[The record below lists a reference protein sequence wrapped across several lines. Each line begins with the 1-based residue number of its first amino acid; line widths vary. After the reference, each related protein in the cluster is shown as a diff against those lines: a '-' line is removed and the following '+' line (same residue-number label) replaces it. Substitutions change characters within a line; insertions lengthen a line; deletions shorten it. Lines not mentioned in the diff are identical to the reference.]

1 MFVEDYQKSD
11 VYSLA
16 MNAGIQKL
24 SNLLVCI
31 QLSAPPSLCGRH
43 SFRGALNGMDTLVF
57 SFLVMDG
64 ADKDLL
70 TERATSHG
78 QPSHQL
84 LSLFYQ
90 LVEFICSISFIST
103 KDA

>member
-1 MFVEDYQKSD
+1 VFVEDYQKSD

-57 SFLVMDG
+57 SFVVMDG
-64 ADKDLL
+64 ADMDLL

-78 QPSHQL
+78 RPSHQL
-84 LSLFYQ
+84 LNSYAA
-90 LVEFICSISFIST
+90 LVLLAP
-103 KDA
+103 KMHN